1 MYIARILLV
10 KGHQEEFEK
19 VMHRIYAYATD
30 EQIKLKIKVMQ
41 VAVQESIDIT
51 KSTTFVQRMQSILFV
66 PRNRRAL
73 GMYNL
78 LIYINV
84 NKPL

>member
-1 MYIARILLV
+1 
-10 KGHQEEFEK
+10 
-19 VMHRIYAYATD
+19 MHRIYAYATD

-51 KSTTFVQRMQSILFV
+51 KSTTLVKRMQSILFV

-73 GMYNL
+73 GMYNI

>member
-1 MYIARILLV
+1 
-10 KGHQEEFEK
+10 
-19 VMHRIYAYATD
+19 MHRIYAYVTD
-30 EQIKLKIKVMQ
+30 EQIKLKIKVMR

-51 KSTTFVQRMQSILFV
+51 KSTTLVQRMQSILFV

-73 GMYNL
+73 GMYDI

>member
-1 MYIARILLV
+1 
-10 KGHQEEFEK
+10 
-19 VMHRIYAYATD
+19 MHRIYTYATN
-30 EQIKLKIKVMQ
+30 EQIKLKIKVMR

-51 KSTTFVQRMQSILFV
+51 KSTTLVKRMQSILFV

-73 GMYNL
+73 GMYNI

>member
-1 MYIARILLV
+1 
-10 KGHQEEFEK
+10 
-19 VMHRIYAYATD
+19 MHRIYAYATD
-30 EQIKLKIKVMQ
+30 EQIKLKIKVMK

-51 KSTTFVQRMQSILFV
+51 KSTTLVKRMQSILFV

-73 GMYNL
+73 GMYNI

>member
-1 MYIARILLV
+1 
-10 KGHQEEFEK
+10 
-19 VMHRIYAYATD
+19 MHRIYAYATD

-41 VAVQESIDIT
+41 VTVQESIDIT

-73 GMYNL
+73 GMYNI

>member
-1 MYIARILLV
+1 
-10 KGHQEEFEK
+10 
-19 VMHRIYAYATD
+19 MHRIYAYATD
-30 EQIKLKIKVMQ
+30 EQIKLKIKVMR

-51 KSTTFVQRMQSILFV
+51 KSTTLVQRMQSILFV

-73 GMYNL
+73 GMYDI

>member
-1 MYIARILLV
+1 
-10 KGHQEEFEK
+10 
-19 VMHRIYAYATD
+19 MHRIYAYATD
-30 EQIKLKIKVMQ
+30 EQIRLKIKVMQ
-41 VAVQESIDIT
+41 VAVQESFDIT
-51 KSTTFVQRMQSILFV
+51 KSTTLVKRMQSILFV

-73 GMYNL
+73 GMYNI

>member
-1 MYIARILLV
+1 
-10 KGHQEEFEK
+10 
-19 VMHRIYAYATD
+19 MHRIYAYATN

-41 VAVQESIDIT
+41 VAVQESINIT
-51 KSTTFVQRMQSILFV
+51 KSTTLLQRMQSILYV

-73 GMYNL
+73 GMYDI

>member
-1 MYIARILLV
+1 
-10 KGHQEEFEK
+10 
-19 VMHRIYAYATD
+19 MHRIYAYATD
-30 EQIKLKIKVMQ
+30 EQIKLKIKVMR

-51 KSTTFVQRMQSILFV
+51 KSTTLVQRMQSILFV

-73 GMYNL
+73 GMYNI

>member
-1 MYIARILLV
+1 
-10 KGHQEEFEK
+10 
-19 VMHRIYAYATD
+19 MHRIYAYATD
-30 EQIKLKIKVMQ
+30 EQIKLKIKVMR

-78 LIYINV
+78 LIYI
-84 NKPL
+84 

>member
-1 MYIARILLV
+1 
-10 KGHQEEFEK
+10 
-19 VMHRIYAYATD
+19 MHRIYAYATD

-41 VAVQESIDIT
+41 VAVQESINIT
-51 KSTTFVQRMQSILFV
+51 KSTTLLQRMQSILYV

>member
-1 MYIARILLV
+1 
-10 KGHQEEFEK
+10 
-19 VMHRIYAYATD
+19 MHRIYAYATN

-51 KSTTFVQRMQSILFV
+51 KSTTLVKRMQSILYV

>member
-1 MYIARILLV
+1 
-10 KGHQEEFEK
+10 
-19 VMHRIYAYATD
+19 MHRIYAYATD

-51 KSTTFVQRMQSILFV
+51 KSTTLVQRMQSILFV

-73 GMYNL
+73 SMYNL
-78 LIYINV
+78 LIYMNV
-84 NKPL
+84 SKPL

>member
-1 MYIARILLV
+1 
-10 KGHQEEFEK
+10 
-19 VMHRIYAYATD
+19 MHRIYAYATD

-51 KSTTFVQRMQSILFV
+51 KSTTLVKRMQSILFV

-73 GMYNL
+73 SMLYL
-78 LIYINV
+78 LLNQHIINS
-84 NKPL
+84 L